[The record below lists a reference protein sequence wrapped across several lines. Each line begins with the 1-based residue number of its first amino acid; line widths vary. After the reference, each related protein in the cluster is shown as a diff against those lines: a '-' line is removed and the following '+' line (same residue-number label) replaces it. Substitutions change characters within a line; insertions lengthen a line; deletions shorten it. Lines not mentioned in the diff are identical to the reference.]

1 MGVLLLFNGGF
12 MLISTVVSILT
23 KDGQTVSLFMA
34 AMLTL
39 LVGIIMMLISRNHT
53 KQLNKREGYLV
64 VSLGWLLMTL
74 SGMLPYLLTGV
85 FLDIPS
91 AFFETMSGYTTTGSS
106 VLADIEVVPK
116 GVLFW
121 RSTTHW
127 IGGMGIIVLAIAI
140 LPLLGIGGMQLFTA
154 EAPGPSSDKL
164 HPRITDTAKRLWFI
178 YVGFTLVETLLLWL
192 AGMNFF
198 DAVNHA
204 MSTVSTG
211 GFSTKNA
218 SIAFWNDQPLVQYI
232 ITAFMFI
239 AGVNFVL
246 SYFALTGKLKRIF
259 QDEEFRFYSRMIL
272 FASLFVGTILWLN
285 VELGASG
292 AFDHPQVFGKA
303 ESAFRHAFF
312 QVIAVVTTTGFVTAD
327 FTTWTPLLT
336 LLFFGLMFVGGSAGS
351 TSGGMK
357 GVRHYLMIKSGF
369 LEFNRALHPNAVL
382 QIRYNNALVQEKVI
396 QNIYGFFILYMLSF
410 ILGALGFSLLGL
422 DFISSIGVA
431 ASSLGNVGPALGEF
445 GPSFSFYAMSA
456 AGKSWASF
464 LMLLGRLELFTVLIL
479 FTPFFWKKI

>member
-1 MGVLLLFNGGF
+1 
-12 MLISTVVSILT
+12 
-23 KDGQTVSLFMA
+23 
-34 AMLTL
+34 
-39 LVGIIMMLISRNHT
+39 
-53 KQLNKREGYLV
+53 
-64 VSLGWLLMTL
+64 
-74 SGMLPYLLTGV
+74 
-85 FLDIPS
+85 
-91 AFFETMSGYTTTGSS
+91 
-106 VLADIEVVPK
+106 
-116 GVLFW
+116 
-121 RSTTHW
+121 
-127 IGGMGIIVLAIAI
+127 
-140 LPLLGIGGMQLFTA
+140 
-154 EAPGPSSDKL
+154 
-164 HPRITDTAKRLWFI
+164 
-178 YVGFTLVETLLLWL
+178 
-192 AGMNFF
+192 
-198 DAVNHA
+198 
-204 MSTVSTG
+204 
-211 GFSTKNA
+211 
-218 SIAFWNDQPLVQYI
+218 
-232 ITAFMFI
+232 
-239 AGVNFVL
+239 
-246 SYFALTGKLKRIF
+246 
-259 QDEEFRFYSRMIL
+259 MIL
-272 FASLFVGTILWLN
+272 FASLLVGTILWFN

-292 AFDHPQVFGKA
+292 AFEHPQVFGKA

-410 ILGALGFSLLGL
+410 ILGSLGFSLLGL

-445 GPSFSFYAMSA
+445 GPSFSFHAMSA
-456 AGKSWASF
+456 AGKCWAAF

>member
-1 MGVLLLFNGGF
+1 MMISSLVS
-12 MLISTVVSILT
+12 MLTS
-23 KDGQTVSLFMA
+23 DGQTLAIFTA
-34 AMLTL
+34 ATLTL
-39 LVGIIMMLISRNHT
+39 LVGIVMMLITRNHT
-53 KQLNKREGYLV
+53 KQLNKREGYIV

-74 SGMLPYLLTGV
+74 SGMLPYLLTDV
-85 FLDIPS
+85 FQDVPS

-106 VLADIEVVPK
+106 VLANIEVVPK

-154 EAPGPSSDKL
+154 EAPGPGSDKL

-178 YVGFTLVETLLLWL
+178 YVGFTLVETFLLWL
-192 AGMNFF
+192 AGMNLF

-218 SIAFWNDQPLVQYI
+218 SVAFWNDQPFVQYI

-239 AGVNFVL
+239 AGMNFVL

-272 FASLFVGTILWLN
+272 FASLLVGTILWLN

-292 AFDHPQVFGKA
+292 AFEHPQVFGKA

-410 ILGALGFSLLGL
+410 IIGALGFSLLGL

>member
-12 MLISTVVSILT
+12 MLISSLVSILT
-23 KDGQTVSLFMA
+23 KDGQTISLFMA

-85 FLDIPS
+85 FQDVPS

-192 AGMNFF
+192 AGMNLF

-218 SIAFWNDQPLVQYI
+218 SVAFWNEQPLVQYI

-246 SYFALTGKLKRIF
+246 SYFALTGKVKRIF

-272 FASLFVGTILWLN
+272 FASLLVGSILWFN

-292 AFDHPQVFGKA
+292 AFEHPQVFGKA

-351 TSGGMK
+351 TSGG
-357 GVRHYLMIKSGF
+357 
-369 LEFNRALHPNAVL
+369 
-382 QIRYNNALVQEKVI
+382 
-396 QNIYGFFILYMLSF
+396 
-410 ILGALGFSLLGL
+410 
-422 DFISSIGVA
+422 
-431 ASSLGNVGPALGEF
+431 
-445 GPSFSFYAMSA
+445 
-456 AGKSWASF
+456 
-464 LMLLGRLELFTVLIL
+464 
-479 FTPFFWKKI
+479 

>member
-1 MGVLLLFNGGF
+1 
-12 MLISTVVSILT
+12 MLISTLVSILT
-23 KDGQTVSLFMA
+23 KDGQTISLFMA

-85 FLDIPS
+85 FQDVPS

-192 AGMNFF
+192 AGMNLF

-218 SIAFWNDQPLVQYI
+218 SVAFWNDQPLVQYI

-246 SYFALTGKLKRIF
+246 SYFALTGKVKRIF

-272 FASLFVGTILWLN
+272 FSSLLVGSILWFN

-292 AFDHPQVFGKA
+292 AFEHPQVFGKT
-303 ESAFRHAFF
+303 ESVFRHAFF

-410 ILGALGFSLLGL
+410 ILGSLGFSMLGL

-445 GPSFSFYAMSA
+445 GPSFSFHAMSA
-456 AGKSWASF
+456 AGKYWAAF